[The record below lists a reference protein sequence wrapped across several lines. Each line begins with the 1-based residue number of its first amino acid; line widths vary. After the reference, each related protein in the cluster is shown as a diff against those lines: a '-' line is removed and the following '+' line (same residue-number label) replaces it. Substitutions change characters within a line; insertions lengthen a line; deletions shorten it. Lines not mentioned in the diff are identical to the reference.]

1 MEQVIESLYK
11 MVGHMLALLT
21 VETSTAEEGVIGG
34 SPPTPEKK
42 VAFSTQEPSPEKVPF
57 PTEGPSPQERV
68 EKLFKTMDLVSD
80 EGSIFT
86 NSTSFFW
93 SSPQKDGDGL
103 ISLKDFLQVARNDPD
118 ILEAFSVFEGLL

>member
-11 MVGHMLALLT
+11 MVGHMLPLLT
-21 VETSTAEEGVIGG
+21 VETSTTEEGVIGG
-34 SPPTPEKK
+34 SPLTPEKK
-42 VAFSTQEPSPEKVPF
+42 VAFSTQEPSPTEGPSPEKVAF

-86 NSTSFFW
+86 N
-93 SSPQKDGDGL
+93 
-103 ISLKDFLQVARNDPD
+103 
-118 ILEAFSVFEGLL
+118 